1 MFPAWTWVVGFA
13 LGAVIGSFLN
23 VVIYRTPRGMSLSN
37 PKNSF
42 CPSCKHRL
50 EILDLFPLLSW
61 LFLRGKCRHCG
72 SKVSSRYFFVELLTG
87 SIWAGVWYQQL
98 IVGADPAKAF
108 AYAAASATLVA
119 IIFIDW
125 ELYIIPDQINAFLF
139 AVGIALN
146 VWMLIEGRPE
156 AWTWG
161 IPSAVAGWI
170 VGVATLWGI
179 AFFGRVVFRKDA
191 MGHGDIKM
199 ARGIGAVLFPATA
212 LMGFGLAV
220 VLGAVLGVVQIL
232 VRRPDSAS
240 SSDEATVSLSDEV
253 PKAVM
258 NQVQSYREAE
268 PAQLNIVGAELAH
281 TIRQELAAENSTS
294 GKARRELESI
304 ANLLEERKPVWIEL
318 EADRQEIRVS
328 YRLLAAHSKEFDAFE
343 AALLKREWDKASTI
357 LDGIA
362 ANVTDPDHRS
372 TLGQMQ
378 KSVAE
383 KNRFALDTVESIGSL
398 IKSGIGY
405 FLCID
410 IVGLFVP
417 KLYESWFGEPAFE
430 PIEEVEEYPI
440 ERTMIPF
447 GPYLALGAI
456 VATVFQSELRNGVD
470 AYVRWVTGPSEEM
483 EQTGAGVGQ

>member
-1 MFPAWTWVVGFA
+1 VVGFA

-50 EILDLFPLLSW
+50 EIPDLVPLLSW
-61 LFLRGKCRHCG
+61 AFLRGKCRHCG
-72 SKVSSRYFFVELLTG
+72 AKVTSRYFFVELLNG

-98 IVGADPAKAF
+98 IAGSDPAKAF
-108 AYAAASATLVA
+108 AYAAAAATLVA

-146 VWMLIEGRPE
+146 VWMLIEGRTE

-161 IPSAVAGWI
+161 IPSALAGWI

-199 ARGIGAVLFPATA
+199 ARGIGAVLFPAAA

-220 VLGAVLGVVQIL
+220 VFGAVFGVLQIIL
-232 VRRPDSAS
+232 RRPESQEASGEDSAPLPKGAS
-240 SSDEATVSLSDEV
+240 NSILTEV
-253 PKAVM
+253 RAYRSADAKGV
-258 NQVQSYREAE
+258 REAGLQLARIIRE
-268 PAQLNIVGAELAH
+268 DIKAGFVSAGKPQTEFESMAQKLE
-281 TIRQELAAENSTS
+281 T
-294 GKARRELESI
+294 GKTF
-304 ANLLEERKPVWIEL
+304 WIEL
-318 EADRQEIRVS
+318 PEDQEEIRVP
-328 YRLLAAHSKEFDAFE
+328 YRLLAAHAKAFDAFE
-343 AALLKREWDKASTI
+343 EALVGREWTSAEGKLDEISREIEDSDQKTAVEAMKA
-357 LDGIA
+357 A
-362 ANVTDPDHRS
+362 
-372 TLGQMQ
+372 
-378 KSVAE
+378 VA
-383 KNRFALDTVESIGSL
+383 KRNRFAVNTVESIGSL

-456 VATVFQSELRNGVD
+456 VAAVFQSELRNGVD
-470 AYVRWVTGPSEEM
+470 AYVRWVSGPESGM
-483 EQTGAGVGQ
+483 EQSGGGEGQ

>member
-23 VVIYRTPRGMSLSN
+23 VVIYRTPRGISLSN

-50 EILDLFPLLSW
+50 EVLDLVPLLSW
-61 LFLRGKCRHCG
+61 AFLGGKCRHCG
-72 SKVSSRYFFVELLTG
+72 QKVSSRYFFVELLNG

-98 IVGADPAKAF
+98 IVGADPAKAV
-108 AYAAASATLVA
+108 AYAAAASTLVA

-139 AVGIALN
+139 AVGIGLN
-146 VWMLIEGRPE
+146 VWMLVEGRPE

-161 IPSAVAGWI
+161 IPSALAGWI

-179 AFFGRVVFRKDA
+179 ALFGRLVFRKDA

-220 VLGAVLGVVQIL
+220 VLGAILGIIQIL
-232 VRRPDSAS
+232 LRKPEPNQSAEAAWLPDGASA
-240 SSDEATVSLSDEV
+240 ATRDLA
-253 PKAVM
+253 KA
-258 NQVQSYREAE
+258 YREANPE
-268 PAQLNIVGAELAH
+268 GLAEASAAVMSS
-281 TIRQELAAENSTS
+281 IRADLAAGPSP
-294 GKARRELESI
+294 KARRDLE
-304 ANLLEERKPVWIEL
+304 ALAGQLERKPDLWINLAED
-318 EADRQEIRVS
+318 EEEIRIS
-328 YRLLAAHSKEFDAFE
+328 DRLLVKNMKAFE
-343 AALLKREWDKASTI
+343 DVETEIVARRWRAAEAK
-357 LDGIA
+357 LDALSKLA
-362 ANVTDPDHRS
+362 ANPGDQSAVERMKDCVRARRRYV
-372 TLGQMQ
+372 
-378 KSVAE
+378 VAS
-383 KNRFALDTVESIGSL
+383 VESIGSL
-398 IKSGIGY
+398 LKSGVGY

-456 VATVFQSELRNGVD
+456 VATVFQAELRNGVD
-470 AYVRWVTGPSEEM
+470 RYVRWVTGPAEGL
-483 EQTGAGVGQ
+483 EQSSGERGQ